1 MDIEGPPIPLDAG
14 DPANTASPPRGFYSL
29 FFSSFQG
36 AVCHAEATFTREGAA
51 CGIRPDGR
59 CPVELRPRIL
69 ACGILP
75 LSCSSAAIQTE
86 ENVVI
91 VTADAD
97 LILPG
102 AGGQQEPYSLSV
114 GCGAAEQELADVTGG
129 DGASLSSL
137 LQATLEQLLLPHL
150 VPLKDEGGKASW
162 RISLDVI
169 VLKAGGCLLDAV
181 SLAIWGA
188 LKSLRLPSV
197 LIEEAEEKDQGLAV
211 TDLNVSCDERYV
223 EKIRLAFLELSSPP
237 AECSMRASRLL
248 HSSIAAGRPYP
259 IDTVPILL
267 TAAQIGG
274 TYLWD
279 LTDVEAACADS
290 FLVAAIL
297 PSGACVALQK
307 FGHILSDCRTLQ
319 TTLTISQRLS
329 REILE
334 DLKRQSEQ
342 TKDALHGQL
351 DSFFSLA
358 SL

>member
-59 CPVELRPRIL
+59 CP
-69 ACGILP
+69 
-75 LSCSSAAIQTE
+75 
-86 ENVVI
+86 
-91 VTADAD
+91 AD

-211 TDLNVSCDERYV
+211 TDLNVSCDER
-223 EKIRLAFLELSSPP
+223 
-237 AECSMRASRLL
+237 
-248 HSSIAAGRPYP
+248 IAAGRPYP